1 MPPNFSDLNQALN
14 LNKFQE
20 VMSHFQRRQLP
31 CDNIGIIK
39 SWEVLFC
46 AWHKI
51 HFPGGSTVE
60 ESTED
65 VTLEG
70 EQLEL
75 DVDDPSSE
83 GESV

>member
-1 MPPNFSDLNQALN
+1 M
-14 LNKFQE
+14 
-20 VMSHFQRRQLP
+20 
-31 CDNIGIIK
+31 
-39 SWEVLFC
+39 
-46 AWHKI
+46 
-51 HFPGGSTVE
+51 VE
-60 ESTED
+60 ESTPATED